1 MNTSCNGTCLLVITL
16 IIPTN
21 PDFHS
26 SDSMVVPTPLHQ
38 YVAKRTEAHLVKKI
52 GVISKL
58 RAMCLPLSTMLLR

>member
-16 IIPTN
+16 IMPTN
-21 PDFHS
+21 LDFHS